1 MEAAQQRFFTM
12 ALISILMGCLV
23 SFSAG
28 AHTVGP
34 DEASDMNQ
42 GGIAGHEETSGNEGI
57 SALAATGG
65 YTLDTLVSNEPTFQ
79 CPDLEPIN
87 NDVINEVPPT
97 TAPVPVPAA
106 AWLLGSGVL
115 GLVAIAR
122 RKRVSK

>member
-1 MEAAQQRFFTM
+1 MQSAKQRFFTTSW
-12 ALISILMGCLV
+12 ISILMGCLV

-28 AHTVGP
+28 AHTVGL
-34 DEASDMNQ
+34 DEASDMNRS
-42 GGIAGHEETSGNEGI
+42 GIAGHEETSGNEGI
-57 SALAATGG
+57 SALASTGG
-65 YTLDTLVSNEPTFQ
+65 YTLDMSNEPTFQ
-79 CPDLEPIN
+79 CPDLDPIN